1 AEKKNVSRRDF
12 LKTSGIAAGALVGG
26 GIIGGVIGANTRQD
40 TAAPS
45 GGSAGQSG
53 GEETTEA
60 VRGLQFFKNQQEFAV
75 LQQATERIFPE
86 DDLGPGAIGL
96 GVPF

>member
-1 AEKKNVSRRDF
+1 MAEKKNVSRRDF

-45 GGSAGQSG
+45 WRFRWPKR
-53 GEETTEA
+53 
-60 VRGLQFFKNQQEFAV
+60 RG
-75 LQQATERIFPE
+75 RS
-86 DDLGPGAIGL
+86 D
-96 GVPF
+96 